1 MTTLT
6 RNLLRALAYGNG
18 ITAFLRVLLGLLF
31 AYSGVVKML
40 DPVGFGK
47 IVGMYGIL
55 PGELLPYAAVTIPS
69 IELLAGALLAAGYR
83 IKPAALITS
92 SLLVIFIAAIAY
104 GYVRGGR
111 FDCGCFGLA
120 RFGIGE
126 TIGPAVMA
134 RDVVLL
140 AVSVVLFRAK
150 KHVASIEAVAERIRL
165 REL

>member
-83 IKPAALITS
+83 IEAGRAHHVSAACGLHRGEP
-92 SLLVIFIAAIAY
+92 LPH
-104 GYVRGGR
+104 VRGGR
-111 FDCGCFGLA
+111 FDCGCLGLA
-120 RFGIGE
+120 RFGIAYRRSA
-126 TIGPAVMA
+126 PAVMA
-134 RDVVLL
+134 RGRRPC
-140 AVSVVLFRAK
+140 SPFR
-150 KHVASIEAVAERIRL
+150 
-165 REL
+165 